1 MIALVDVDRI
11 FIETVDVAF
20 CLQSWSSLRE
30 ILYLSLLRRV
40 GKEKG
45 VGSLRLAASLRRVD

>member
-11 FIETVDVAF
+11 FIETVDDAF

-30 ILYLSLLRRV
+30 ILSLSLLRGV